1 MAGFFGE
8 NANNLHLVA
17 ATCNYGDVAD
27 GRIVFGASKIFYL
40 RAVLRGG
47 QRLRRKGRNFC

>member
-17 ATCNYGDVAD
+17 AAAIMAMLPMVVLFW
-27 GRIVFGASKIFYL
+27 RFKIFYL